1 MPTVTQASRQ
11 PDSATRPAKR
21 ELPRTVHTTTL
32 TALLQEGGNG
42 YSREYLRENVL
53 AWGARK
59 WPDLFD
65 GVNEYATDDLETRLG
80 SSQVQVVGARD
91 GGYAWSFRGTRPD
104 LSASR
109 LWETRVLF
117 LGHGD
122 QDLLF
127 VSTGF
132 LGQGDPRLLVAQ
144 PGFLCGLIDHL
155 PFDDGGYRVCTAP
168 RQVFNDAAFASFR
181 EHLLSPRRTMP
192 VLALGSSPA
201 SSESRGW
208 EDFGHVD
215 ARAIARKVGGLAHVV
230 CLGPLILDRLESWL
244 GNDLAVQVGQAR
256 LFMPGL
262 DDEAPDAAQHPVF
275 SPARTGRAG
284 EPAGD
289 VGSAAEAAIYAW
301 SVSASRRLDFEALWQ
316 VHARASR
323 P

>member
-1 MPTVTQASRQ
+1 MPPVTQASRQ
-11 PDSATRPAKR
+11 TDAATRAPKR
-21 ELPRTVHTTTL
+21 EVPRTLHTTTL
-32 TALLQEGGNG
+32 TALLQDGGNG

-59 WPDLFD
+59 WPDLFE
-65 GVNEYATDDLETRLG
+65 GRNEYADDDLETRLG
-80 SSQVQVVGARD
+80 ASQVQVVSARD
-91 GGYAWSFRGTRPD
+91 GGFAWSFRGIRPD

-132 LGQGDPRLLVAQ
+132 LGQADARLLIAQ

-168 RQVFNDAAFASFR
+168 RQVLNEAAFASFR

-201 SSESRGW
+201 SSESRDW
-208 EDFGHVD
+208 ENCGHID

-230 CLGPLILDRLESWL
+230 SLGPLVLDRLESWL
-244 GNDLAVQVGQAR
+244 GSDLAVKVGDAR

-262 DDEAPDAAQHPVF
+262 DDEAPEPAQHPVF
-275 SPARTGRAG
+275 SPARAGLAG

-289 VGSAAEAAIYAW
+289 VGSAAEAAIHAW
-301 SVSASRRLDFEALWQ
+301 SISASRRLDFEALWL